1 MRLRLIAALKI
12 ADLIGRSPGASNLSL
27 PAKLDILGDAVHQG
41 MEFLDGY
48 SVSTAIGVNNILFGG
63 ECDYLLIEET
73 TEEYALLELEQIVH
87 VFVKIEVDGKEMYLD
102 GTAKPKTLKNAL
114 NWFKRTYRTEN
125 FETSVVKEGA
135 LYKVIKNR
143 DIELFKQI
151 EILKKAIENF
161 RNDAHNDLYR
171 EAKST
176 WYTELDPVPSLDPE
190 PFFDSVKGKKTGLE
204 LNDPKRLS
212 YNQEVFEFQK
222 RVIKH
227 LKDLGYGKDK
237 DPDIC
242 TKIAQDGLLMSP
254 LYSRVKE
261 GILSEE
267 QSFKLAVKF
276 YSVLKTGT
284 KKDCIE
290 LIMKLC
296 SLLKQGVPE
305 ARAYEEIMN
314 L

>member
-1 MRLRLIAALKI
+1 MRLRLVAALKI

-176 WYTELDPVPSLDPE
+176 WYT
-190 PFFDSVKGKKTGLE
+190 
-204 LNDPKRLS
+204 
-212 YNQEVFEFQK
+212 
-222 RVIKH
+222 
-227 LKDLGYGKDK
+227 
-237 DPDIC
+237 
-242 TKIAQDGLLMSP
+242 
-254 LYSRVKE
+254 
-261 GILSEE
+261 
-267 QSFKLAVKF
+267 
-276 YSVLKTGT
+276 
-284 KKDCIE
+284 
-290 LIMKLC
+290 
-296 SLLKQGVPE
+296 
-305 ARAYEEIMN
+305 
-314 L
+314 